1 MDCKHLLKPPV
12 KSRILFFVTEDWYF
26 CSHRLPLAIAAS
38 QEGYDV
44 AVVTRVRNQ
53 GEIIKEAGIRL
64 IPMELSRGGRNPL
77 TEWLTI
83 WRFYRICRREKPDLV
98 HNVALKPVL
107 YGSIAARLAGVPHI
121 VNALAGLGHIFA
133 DEQRA
138 GTLRRIVKWAF
149 RGLLNSPGGKVIVQ
163 NPDDYR
169 RLVTDGLLNPD
180 RAVLILGSGVN
191 LDDFKPSPEPP
202 GAPVVVMA
210 SRLLWDKG
218 AGEYAEAARLIKN
231 QGIEARFLLAGEA
244 DNQNHSAIPET
255 QIKSWHQSGV
265 LEWLGQRD
273 DIANIFRHS
282 HIVCLPSYYG
292 EGVPKVLLEA
302 AAAGKPIVT
311 TDMPG
316 CREVVMDGE
325 NGLLV
330 APKNAESLAAALTR
344 LLLDP
349 PSRISMGKRGRRLAE
364 EKFGLES
371 IIAQTLDV
379 YSGLLA
385 DRSPDHQQGTHKVS

>member
-1 MDCKHLLKPPV
+1 MLKPPAN
-12 KSRILFFVTEDWYF
+12 SRILFFVTEDWYF
-26 CSHRLPLAIAAS
+26 CSHRLPLAVAAS
-38 QEGYDV
+38 QKGYDV
-44 AVVTRVRNQ
+44 AVVTRVRNH
-53 GEIIKEAGIRL
+53 GEIIKAAGIRL

-149 RGLLNSPGGKVIVQ
+149 RGLLNTPGGKVIVQ

-202 GAPVVVMA
+202 GTPVVVMA

-255 QIKSWHQSGV
+255 QINAWHQSGV
-265 LEWLGQRD
+265 LEWLGQRH
-273 DIANIFRHS
+273 DIAEIFRNS

-316 CREVVMDGE
+316 CREVVINGE

-330 APKNAESLAAALTR
+330 PPKNAESLAAALTR

-349 PSRISMGKRGRRLAE
+349 ESRISMGKRGRLLAE
-364 EKFGLES
+364 EKFGLDS

-379 YSGLLA
+379 YSKLLTNRGRVA
-385 DRSPDHQQGTHKVS
+385 SQQGNQKTP